1 TEPIDDA
8 HESEYSGL
16 FIPTFL
22 VNLDQMLISITDY
35 AVQTISE
42 TSVSLVLSETPYYVV
57 NRQSPIA
64 KLNEIIFHNIV
75 FLIVC
80 LEMFG
85 LLFLVMKLF
94 ILPIILVILKKLKC
108 NIVDKYDSESK
119 ETENEQEKPKE
130 HKTTK
135 EHKIPRNIRR
145 HPTTLDMSNEFHWTP
160 YH

>member
-1 TEPIDDA
+1 
-8 HESEYSGL
+8 
-16 FIPTFL
+16 
-22 VNLDQMLISITDY
+22 MLISITDY

-94 ILPIILVILKKLKC
+94 ILPIIIVILKKLKC

-130 HKTTK
+130 RKTTK
-135 EHKIPRNIRR
+135 ERQIPRNIRR
-145 HPTTLDMSNEFHWTP
+145 HPNTLDTSNQFHWTP
-160 YH
+160 HH